1 MNYLISWGHG
11 VKNKNGQILFF
22 PLKAIKNYHDD
33 QELERLENIQIEIKA
48 YRFRLL
54 KDIKN
59 TYDYILESQKLANFF
74 TGMIKAVKD

>member
-1 MNYLISWGHG
+1 

-22 PLKAIKNYHDD
+22 PLKAIKNYPDD